1 MTMINNKWKA
11 NLIQM
16 MIIYLQKTLEMPD
29 MVLVIKSI
37 FNGNN

>member
-16 MIIYLQKTLEMPD
+16 MIIYLKKTLEMPD